1 MPNTNNVFT
10 PNPKMLIM
18 VALYMVAMVV
28 LGVLSSKRENKD
40 SIKEFALAGKG
51 LSSFILIG
59 TFVSTW
65 LGGGTITGSVN
76 SLAYNY
82 GIGPALTYLLPS
94 VLGTILLYIM
104 GPIVRRRGKMTI
116 AGLLEDSYGKTARVI
131 SAIIIALASFSIVSF
146 QYRGLGIVLNAS
158 TGLNVD
164 IATFVGCI
172 VVIALAF
179 SGGLRS
185 VAYTDA
191 VSAAIMLG
199 GLGIAVPFILK
210 AVGGWDWVV
219 QQAAIEAPHALTFTG
234 GWGVKEYVVNLL
246 PPFLLALGDQNLYQR
261 MAAARDDK
269 SVKIGMIGWALGM
282 VVVCP
287 IIALLGF
294 VGRVYFSTN
303 IEAAQ
308 SMIATSTLCPWW
320 VGGLMMAAAT
330 AFIITTGDSYLLSG
344 ATNIS
349 TDVYTRLNKDATDKQ
364 MLSVTKISLVVFGLL
379 SLAILRFFPSIL
391 AIQYWSYTIVGA
403 GITPALLGCVLFP
416 NKVTKWGGLSS
427 MCIGTILTI
436 VWEMLGQPFGV
447 ATVLVAFPV
456 SLILLIVVSA
466 FTQKSRLSVEGEE

>member
-10 PNPKMLIM
+10 PNPKMLI
-18 VALYMVAMVV
+18 VVGLYLVAMVI
-28 LGVLSSKRENKD
+28 LGFLSSKKENKA
-40 SIKEFALAGKG
+40 SIKDFALAGKG

-82 GIGPALTYLLPS
+82 GMGPALTYLVPS
-94 VLGTILLYIM
+94 ILGTILLYFM
-104 GPIVRRRGKMTI
+104 GPIVRKRGKLTV
-116 AGLLEDSYGKTARVI
+116 AGLLEDSYGKTARMI

-146 QYRGLGIVLNAS
+146 QYRGLGIVLNAT
-158 TGLNVD
+158 TGLSVD
-164 IATFVGCI
+164 IATLVGC
-172 VVIALAF
+172 VVIIALAF

-191 VSAAIMLG
+191 ASSAIMLV

-210 AVGGWDWVV
+210 AVGGWNWVIK
-219 QQAAIEAPHALTFTG
+219 QAAIEAPHTLTVTG
-234 GWGVKEYVVNLL
+234 GWGVRDYVVNLL

-282 VVVCP
+282 VLVCP

-294 VGRVYFSTN
+294 VGRMYFSTN

-349 TDVYTRLNKDATDKQ
+349 TDVYHHFKKNASDKQ
-364 MLSVTKISLVVFGLL
+364 MLFVTKISLVVFGILA
-379 SLAILRFFPSIL
+379 LAILRFFPSIL

-403 GITPALLGCVLFP
+403 GITPSLLGCVLFP
-416 NKVTKWGGLSS
+416 NFVTKWGGLAS
-427 MCIGTILTI
+427 MCVGTVLTI
-436 VWEMLGQPFGV
+436 VWEMLGQPFGI

-456 SLILLIVVSA
+456 SLILLVVVSA
-466 FTQKSRLSVEGEE
+466 ATQKSARVKEGA